1 VIKIS
6 TGVVIDV
13 QAAPYRKLLTQNGA
27 IPLKKIALLTAAA
40 ALVLSSMTTAMPVAA
55 QETGSGPNPFSDC
68 GIGAALF
75 PEVPI
80 AAVLSNVI
88 WDVGVTAVISAV
100 SSKDTCNGK
109 RETAALYITNTYAGL
124 EIDAAKGQ
132 GPYLAALASVMNCND
147 SAKTELYRAARVG
160 LADTMSRADFGKM
173 THVEKAERLFNVV
186 DKAATTDL
194 AGRCYVS

>member
-1 VIKIS
+1 
-6 TGVVIDV
+6 
-13 QAAPYRKLLTQNGA
+13 
-27 IPLKKIALLTAAA
+27 LKKIALLTAAA
-40 ALVLSSMTTAMPVAA
+40 ALVLSSMTTALPVAA
-55 QETGSGPNPFSDC
+55 AEGATGSGPNPFSDC

-75 PEVPI
+75 PKTPI

-100 SSKDTCNGK
+100 SSKETCNGK

-124 EIDAAKGQ
+124 EIDAAKGE
-132 GPYLAALASVMNCND
+132 GPYLATLASVMNCND